1 MCQWH
6 IAAAETLDPFGKVI
20 VFVGRADPSIMG
32 LLGICQPLVEEVGVS
47 AFGLAPP
54 ACGLVLFWP
63 GGRLVRH
70 AASWWLLLAAGN
82 QNQL

>member
-32 LLGICQPLVEEVGVS
+32 LLGICQPLVEVVGVS

-63 GGRLVRH
+63 P
-70 AASWWLLLAAGN
+70 ASWWLLLAAGN